1 MLGQQIALPESKP
14 DTKTLLSRKGV
25 GGRVVL
31 SPWKPMEDFFIESFS
46 RGFDALNNG
55 IV

>member
-31 SPWKPMEDFFIESFS
+31 SPWKPMEDFSLKVS
-46 RGFDALNNG
+46 HVALML
-55 IV
+55 